1 MQQRTRGF
9 VMVIAALVGLGANV
23 VDVANRGSSAWNFI
37 AIACFTV
44 LLFVGFEIVAK
55 APPPPP
61 APSPPDNGF

>member
-9 VMVIAALVGLGANV
+9 IMVIAALIGLGANV

-44 LLFVGFEIVAK
+44 LLFAGFEIVAK
-55 APPPPP
+55 APPPSS
-61 APSPPDNGF
+61 ASPPRDSQP